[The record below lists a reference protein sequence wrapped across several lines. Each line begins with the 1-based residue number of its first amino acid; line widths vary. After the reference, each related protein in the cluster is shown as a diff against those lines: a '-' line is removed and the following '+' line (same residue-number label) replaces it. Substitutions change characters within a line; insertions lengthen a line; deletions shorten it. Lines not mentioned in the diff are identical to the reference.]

1 MRRSAAAVGSAVFF
15 VVAPGSGGRTRALAH
30 QRVAGTWADV
40 AVRDHPDDNRC
51 SLSVVAVVVLVR
63 AFARFVVEGGGTPAP
78 VAPTERLVV
87 GGDYRF
93 VRNPMYLAV
102 VTAVLGQAMI
112 FGSLAL
118 LLYALAVW
126 AIMAAF
132 VRWYEEPLLLERY
145 GDEYQRYRQAV
156 RGLGARGCIRWQA
169 DIDQAAPCAST
180 AGR

>member
-15 VVAPGSGGRTRALAH
+15 VLAPGV
-30 QRVAGTWADV
+30 VAGLVPWLISGWQVPGPRSPLAIVLITTG
-40 AVRDHPDDNRC
+40 AV
-51 SLSVVAVVVLVR
+51 LLVVAVVVLVR
-63 AFARFVVEGGGTPAP
+63 AFARFVAEGGGTPAP

-112 FGSLAL
+112 FASLAL
-118 LLYALAVW
+118 LIYALTVW

-132 VRWYEEPLLLERY
+132 VRWYEEPRLLERY
-145 GDEYQRYRQAV
+145 GDQYQRYRKAV
-156 RGLGARGCIRWQA
+156 RAWAPRLRPWQVDA
-169 DIDQAAPCAST
+169 DHVSNT
-180 AGR
+180 KR

>member
-15 VVAPGSGGRTRALAH
+15 VLAPGV
-30 QRVAGTWADV
+30 VAGLVPWLISGWQVPGPRSPLAIVRITTG
-40 AVRDHPDDNRC
+40 AV
-51 SLSVVAVVVLVR
+51 LLVVAVVVLVR
-63 AFARFVVEGGGTPAP
+63 AFARFVAEGGGTPAP

-112 FGSLAL
+112 FASLAL
-118 LLYALAVW
+118 LTYALTVG

-132 VRWYEEPLLLERY
+132 VRWYEEPRLLERY
-145 GDEYQRYRQAV
+145 GDQYQRYRKAV
-156 RGLGARGCIRWQA
+156 RAWVPRLRPWQVDA
-169 DIDQAAPCAST
+169 DHVSNT
-180 AGR
+180 KR

>member
-1 MRRSAAAVGSAVFF
+1 MRRSAAAVGSAAFF
-15 VVAPGSGGRTRALAH
+15 VLAPGV
-30 QRVAGTWADV
+30 VAGLVPWLVTRWQV
-40 AVRDHPDDNRC
+40 AGPISPFVIIRM
-51 SLSVVAVVVLVR
+51 SAGAVLLVAAVVVLVR

-93 VRNPMYLAV
+93 VRNPMYFAV

-112 FGSLAL
+112 FGSLKL
-118 LLYALAVW
+118 LIYAFVVW

-145 GDEYQRYRQAV
+145 GDDYQRYRQAV
-156 RGLGARGCIRWQA
+156 RAWVPRLHPWLA
-169 DIDQAAPCAST
+169 DIDH
-180 AGR
+180 AGNSG

>member
-15 VVAPGSGGRTRALAH
+15 VVAPGV
-30 QRVAGTWADV
+30 VAGLVPWLISGWQLPAPMSPFAIIRLTTGA
-40 AVRDHPDDNRC
+40 A
-51 SLSVVAVVVLVR
+51 LLIVAVVVLVR

-78 VAPTERLVV
+78 VAPTERLVI

-112 FGSLAL
+112 FGSLTL
-118 LLYALAVW
+118 LLYALTVW
-126 AIMAAF
+126 GIMAAF

-145 GDEYQRYRQAV
+145 GDQYERYRQAV
-156 RGLGARGCIRWQA
+156 RAWMPRLHPWQ
-169 DIDQAAPCAST
+169 
-180 AGR
+180 

>member
-1 MRRSAAAVGSAVFF
+1 MQRSTATVGSAVFF
-15 VVAPGSGGRTRALAH
+15 VAAPGV
-30 QRVAGTWADV
+30 VAGLVPWLITGWQLPRPVSPLAIVRMTAGLALLVLAV
-40 AVRDHPDDNRC
+40 A
-51 SLSVVAVVVLVR
+51 VLVR

-118 LLYALAVW
+118 LVYALGVW

-145 GDEYQRYRQAV
+145 GDQYQRYCEAV
-156 RGLGARGCIRWQA
+156 RAWIPRLRPWQP
-169 DIDQAAPCAST
+169 DIDH
-180 AGR
+180 AGDSS